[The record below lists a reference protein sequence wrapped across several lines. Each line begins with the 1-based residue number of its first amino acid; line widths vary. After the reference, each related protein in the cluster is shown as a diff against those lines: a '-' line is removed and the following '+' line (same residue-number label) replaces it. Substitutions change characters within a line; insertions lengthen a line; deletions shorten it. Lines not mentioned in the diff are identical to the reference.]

1 VTSAEEPRDQPFG
14 GEGEQAEGEEEIGF
28 RKADEEGEYDEAG
41 RQGGPGTPDR
51 DAETER

>member
-1 VTSAEEPRDQPFG
+1 MTSAEEPRDQPSG
-14 GEGEQAEGEEEIGF
+14 DAGDRDEEIGF

-41 RQGGPGTPDR
+41 RQGGPDAPDR

>member
-14 GEGEQAEGEEEIGF
+14 DEGKPAEGDEEIGF
-28 RKADEEGEYDEAG
+28 RKADEEGDYDEAG